1 MDAIIAEL
9 TETVLAVIDR
19 TMLHIYTLIVT
30 ALFGNTDLGSIS
42 VINFCLTLITILY
55 RPPMEQSES
64 AYLILLLLWCYHYSA
79 LLVSVL

>member
-9 TETVLAVIDR
+9 TEAVRAVIDK
-19 TMLHIYTLIVT
+19 TMLHIYTLIVS

-55 RPPMEQSES
+55 RRPMEQSES
-64 AYLILLLLWCYHYSA
+64 ANLTLPLL
-79 LLVSVL
+79 